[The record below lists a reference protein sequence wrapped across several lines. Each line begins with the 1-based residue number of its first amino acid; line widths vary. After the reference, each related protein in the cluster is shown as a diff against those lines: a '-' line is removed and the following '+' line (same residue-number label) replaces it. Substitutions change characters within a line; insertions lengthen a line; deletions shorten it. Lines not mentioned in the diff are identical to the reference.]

1 MYGDNMEEFDINS
14 LVNEIDF
21 EKNSIEYIN
30 GQVVLTKR
38 EVELLESIG
47 INYKEYSSMS
57 LLMEAIDEACEDDP
71 EIEEILKDMQDR
83 NYYLN
88 ANK

>member
-1 MYGDNMEEFDINS
+1 MEEFDINS

>member
-1 MYGDNMEEFDINS
+1 MEEFDINS

-21 EKNSIEYIN
+21 EKNSISYIN
-30 GQVVLTKR
+30 GGIVLTKR
-38 EVELLESIG
+38 EIDLLNSIG

-57 LLMEAIDEACEDDP
+57 LLMEAIEEACEDDP
-71 EIEEILKDMQDR
+71 EVEEILKDMADR

>member
-1 MYGDNMEEFDINS
+1 MEEYDINS
-14 LVNEIDF
+14 LVNDIDF
-21 EKNSIEYIN
+21 EKNSISYIN
-30 GQVVLTKR
+30 GEVVLTKR
-38 EVELLESIG
+38 EVDLLDSLG

-57 LLMEAIDEACEDDP
+57 LLMEAIEEACDDDS
-71 EIEEILKDMQDR
+71 EIEDILKDMSDR

>member
-1 MYGDNMEEFDINS
+1 MEEFDINS

-71 EIEEILKDMQDR
+71 E
-83 NYYLN
+83 
-88 ANK
+88 